1 MKKNERKT
9 EQYVREILYKYKKSY
24 KESHNID
31 VDIEEQ
37 SSNDMV
43 ITKLLHGA
51 SKRADGIG
59 LCQIKK
65 PVDYVHLMEQSFVHN

>member
-1 MKKNERKT
+1 M
-9 EQYVREILYKYKKSY
+9 
-24 KESHNID
+24 
-31 VDIEEQ
+31 DIEEQ

-59 LCQIKK
+59 K
-65 PVDYVHLMEQSFVHN
+65 PEFIVKLLPDYDLYVMNYKNMHLLRSEEFR